1 MIQPEFRTEYINPRF
16 GELFRGAA
24 QSYGLRQ
31 GDLCAVIGEAVGRTR
46 NALLADFALYNQ
58 GNMLGRKLRL
68 TVNSQP
74 SALEIDI
81 GRLLEVMYAMS
92 IPAES
97 ESKMLAIILEE
108 TNLELNYPPIIQ
120 GERLTR
126 PYNQSE

>member
-1 MIQPEFRTEYINPRF
+1 MIQPEFRAEYINPRF
-16 GELFRGAA
+16 GELFRGVA
-24 QSYGLRQ
+24 QSYGMRQ

-108 TNLELNYPPIIQ
+108 TNLELNYPPTIQ
-120 GERLTR
+120 GERLIR